1 MIFKYLLQNTVPIVN
16 NTVLCTLEF
25 IKRIELLVSVFAI
38 NTHTEQRDKRKL
50 SEVIDIFIM
59 LIVVM
64 ISQVYMYVS

>member
-38 NTHTEQRDKRKL
+38 NTHTKQRDKRKL